1 MPELV
6 DRVRK
11 LLELVGKLLGY
22 DCECLKPEEKKQ
34 LVEQL
39 DRTIKELEEWAKKA
53 GAGELAARA

>member
-1 MPELV
+1 VPELV

-22 DCECLKPEEKKQ
+22 DCECLKSEEKRQ

-39 DRTIKELEEWAKKA
+39 DRAIKDLEDWLKRA

>member
-1 MPELV
+1 MTELV

-11 LLELVGKLLGY
+11 LLELVGRILGY
-22 DCECLKPEEKKQ
+22 NCECMRPEEKKQ

-39 DRTIKELEEWAKKA
+39 DRAIRELEEWAKKA